1 MSDLVGLAEKEI
13 LRKEIMQ
20 LCSTAGEAGCS
31 TQVLVAAVGKL
42 GLDAS
47 RMEKELYYLQE
58 KKMIRKERVEN
69 KRLGICREIYF
80 ITAEV
85 MDYLDGNGSDVPGI
99 GV

>member
-20 LCSTAGEAGCS
+20 LCNTAGEAGCS

-69 KRLGICREIYF
+69 KRLGICRTF
-80 ITAEV
+80 ILSQQKEWIIW
-85 MDYLDGNGSDVPGI
+85 MGMVPMFRE
-99 GV
+99 